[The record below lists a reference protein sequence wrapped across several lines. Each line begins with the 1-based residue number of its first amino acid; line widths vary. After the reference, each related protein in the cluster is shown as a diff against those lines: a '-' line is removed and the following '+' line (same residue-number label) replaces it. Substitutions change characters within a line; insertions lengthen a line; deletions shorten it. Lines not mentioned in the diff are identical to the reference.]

1 MTANVAVETTP
12 EIPVWNDPAHD
23 INTRVTALIG
33 AMTLEEKIAQLYG
46 VWVGAS
52 DEGGEVA
59 PHQHDMEEAVDLD
72 TLLPNGLG
80 QLTRPFGTAPVDPA
94 LGALS
99 LLRTQA
105 RITSA
110 NRFGIPAVAH
120 EECLAGFATWKATAY
135 PVPLS
140 WGATFDPEL
149 IHRMAA
155 AIGRDMRSV
164 GVHQGLAPV
173 LDVVRDARWGRVE
186 ETMGEDPYLVAT
198 VGTAY
203 VRGLQSSGVVATL
216 KHFVGY
222 SASRAGRN
230 LAPVGMGSREC
241 ADILLPPF
249 EMAVREGGARSV
261 MSAYNDTD
269 GVPAAADENLLTGL
283 LRDVWGFDG
292 TVVADY
298 FGIAFLRTLH
308 GIAGDWSEAA
318 GTALRAGV
326 DVELPTVKTFGAPLV
341 EAVTAGRV
349 PERIVDRA
357 LYRVLSEK
365 ARLGLLDA
373 DWSPVPPAL
382 SGADLDDP
390 DALRG
395 TVDLDTPENRDLAR
409 EVAERAVVLLANDGT
424 LPLDRPRRIAL
435 VGPNAQEPT
444 AVLGCYS
451 FPLHVGVHHPEV
463 ADGIVLP
470 TLREAVEREFP
481 GADVTVARGT
491 GIDDGD
497 TAGIDE
503 AVRVAR
509 EADVVIAV
517 LGDRAGLFGR
527 GTSGEGC
534 DAESLALPGAQ
545 QQLLDALLDSGTPVV
560 TVLLAGRP
568 YALGR
573 AVDGAAAIVQSFFP
587 GVEGTTALAGV
598 LSGRT
603 DPGGRLPVSV
613 PRGPGAQ
620 PATYLGARL
629 AQSSEVSNIDPTPAF
644 AFGHGLSYTAFDWSD
659 LAVEEKETGTDG
671 AFRLAFT
678 VRNTG
683 EREGTEVVQLYL
695 HDPVASV
702 VQPVQRL
709 IGYTRVAL
717 AAGQARRVRV
727 TVPADLA
734 SFTGRGGRRIVEPG
748 DLELRLAAS
757 SADPRLTATVTL
769 TGPERSVDHTRRL
782 HAVFGEEA
790 GTAE

>member
-12 EIPVWNDPAHD
+12 ETPVWNDPARD
-23 INTRVTALIG
+23 IGTRVSALIG

-59 PHQHDMEEAVDLD
+59 PHQHDMEDAVDLD
-72 TLLPNGLG
+72 GLLPAGLG

-105 RITSA
+105 RIVAA

-120 EECLAGFATWKATAY
+120 EECLAGFAAWKATAY

-186 ETMGEDPYLVAT
+186 ETIGEDPYLVGT
-198 VGTAY
+198 VATAY
-203 VRGLQSSGVVATL
+203 VRGLQSAGVAATL

-230 LAPVGMGSREC
+230 LAPVEMGPRET
-241 ADILLPPF
+241 ADVLLPPF

-269 GVPAAADENLLTGL
+269 GVPAAADEELLTGL
-283 LRDVWGFDG
+283 LRDTWGFDG

-298 FGIAFLRTLH
+298 FGIAFLKTLH
-308 GIAGDWSEAA
+308 GITGDWAGAA
-318 GTALRAGV
+318 GAALRAGV
-326 DVELPTVKTFGAPLV
+326 DVELPTVKTFGAPLA

-349 PERIVDRA
+349 PETLIDRA
-357 LYRVLSEK
+357 LHRVLAEK

-373 DWSPVPPAL
+373 GWSPVPPAL
-382 SGADLDDP
+382 ADADLEDP

-395 TVDLDTPENRDLAR
+395 TVDLDSPGNRDLAR
-409 EVAERAVVLLANDGT
+409 EVAEQAVVLLANDGI
-424 LPLDRPRRIAL
+424 LPLARPRRIAL
-435 VGPNAQEPT
+435 VGPNAEEPT

-451 FPLHVGVHHPEV
+451 FPLHVGVHHPGV
-463 ADGIVLP
+463 PAGIELP
-470 TLREAVEREFP
+470 TLREAVAREFP
-481 GADVTVARGT
+481 GAEVTVVRGT

-497 TAGIDE
+497 TSGIAD
-503 AVRVAR
+503 AVRAAR
-509 EADVVIAV
+509 EADVVLAV

-534 DAESLALPGAQ
+534 DAASLALPGAQ
-545 QQLLDALLDSGTPVV
+545 QQLLDAVLDAGRPVV
-560 TVLLAGRP
+560 AVLLAGRP

-573 AVDGAAAIVQSFFP
+573 AVAEAAAIVQSFFP

-603 DPGGRLPVSV
+603 EPSGRLPLSV
-613 PRGPGAQ
+613 PRGPDAQ

-629 AQSSEVSNIDPTPAF
+629 AQASEVSNIDPTAAF
-644 AFGHGLSYTAFDWSD
+644 GFGHGLSYTEFAWGD
-659 LAVEEKETGTDG
+659 LAVDEKEAGTDG
-671 AFRLAFT
+671 VFRLALT

-683 EREGTEVVQLYL
+683 ERHGTEVVQLYL

-709 IGYTRVAL
+709 IGYTRVPL
-717 AAGQARRVRV
+717 APGEARRVRV

-734 SFTGRGGRRIVEPG
+734 SFTGRDGRRVVEPG
-748 DLELRLAAS
+748 ELELRLAAS
-757 SADPRLTATVTL
+757 STDPRLTATVTL
-769 TGPERSVDHTRRL
+769 TGPERYVDHTRRL
-782 HAVFGEEA
+782 HADFGQEPAQSE
-790 GTAE
+790 

>member
-1 MTANVAVETTP
+1 MTAIVAVETTP
-12 EIPVWNDPAHD
+12 ESPVWNDPGRD
-23 INTRVTALIG
+23 TDTRVSALIE

-52 DEGGEVA
+52 EDGGQVA
-59 PHQHDMEEAVDLD
+59 PHQHDMEEAVDLEG
-72 TLLPNGLG
+72 LLPSGLG

-99 LLRTQA
+99 LLRTQQNIA
-105 RITSA
+105 SA

-140 WGATFDPEL
+140 WGATFDPGL
-149 IHRMAA
+149 IRRMAA

-173 LDVVRDARWGRVE
+173 LDVTRDARWGRVE
-186 ETMGEDPYLVAT
+186 ETIGEDPYLVGT
-198 VGTAY
+198 VATAY
-203 VRGLQSSGVVATL
+203 VQGLQSADVIATL

-230 LAPVGMGSREC
+230 LAPVSVGPRER
-241 ADILLPPF
+241 ADVLLPPF

-261 MSAYNDTD
+261 MSAYNDND
-269 GVPAAADENLLTGL
+269 GVPAAADEELLTGL
-283 LRDVWGFDG
+283 LRDTWGFDG

-298 FGIAFLRTLH
+298 FGIAFLKVLH
-308 GIAGDWSEAA
+308 GIAGDWAGAA
-318 GTALRAGV
+318 GAALHAGV

-341 EAVTAGRV
+341 EAVTSGRV
-349 PERIVDRA
+349 PESVVDRA
-357 LYRVLSEK
+357 LRRVLTDK
-365 ARLGLLDA
+365 ARLGLLDP
-373 DWSPVPPAL
+373 DWTPVPAVL
-382 SGADLDDP
+382 TGADLSDP
-390 DALRG
+390 DVLRG
-395 TVDLDTPENRDLAR
+395 TVDLDTPENRELAR
-409 EVAERAVVLLANDGT
+409 EVAEQAVVLLSNDGT

-435 VGPNAQEPT
+435 VGPNAEQPT

-463 ADGIVLP
+463 PLGLELP
-470 TLREAVEREFP
+470 TLRDAVAREFP
-481 GADVTVARGT
+481 DAEITVARGT
-491 GIDDGD
+491 GVDDGD
-497 TAGIDE
+497 TSGIED
-503 AVRVAR
+503 AVRAAG

-534 DAESLALPGAQ
+534 DAESLELPGAQ
-545 QQLLDALLDSGTPVV
+545 QQLLDALLDAGTPVV

-573 AVDGAAAIVQSFFP
+573 AVQEAAALVQSFFP
-587 GVEGTTALAGV
+587 GVEGTGALAGV

-603 DPGGRLPVSV
+603 NPSGRLPVSV

-620 PATYLGARL
+620 PTSYLGAPL
-629 AQSSEVSNIDPTPAF
+629 AQASDVSNIDPTAAF
-644 AFGHGLSYTAFDWSD
+644 GFGHGLSYTSFAWSD
-659 LAVEEKETGTDG
+659 LLVDEKETGTDG
-671 AFRLAFT
+671 EFRLEFT

-683 EREGTEVVQLYL
+683 QRQGTEVVQLYL
-695 HDPVASV
+695 HDPVAPV

-709 IGYTRVAL
+709 VGYTRVPL
-717 AAGQARRVRV
+717 APGEARRVRV

-734 SFTGRGGRRIVEPG
+734 SFTGRDGRRVVEAG
-748 DLELRLAAS
+748 DLELRLSAS
-757 SADPRLTATVTL
+757 SADARLTASVTL
-769 TGPERSVDHTRRL
+769 TGPDRQVDHTRRF
-782 HAVFGEEA
+782 HAVFEQE
-790 GTAE
+790 TESDD